1 MDKGRISKEF
11 RDMEKHGKDSPVNA
25 SLVGDDLTHWKGTLR
40 GPVRVIPPTI
50 QPAPTMVRRRGH
62 LTSVTLLDLPFVGAR
77 FQEGT
82 PYEGGTFV
90 VDIVLPD
97 DYPFA
102 PPKVRT
108 RHSPA
113 LSWSIAAQFI

>member
-1 MDKGRISKEF
+1 M
-11 RDMEKHGKDSPVNA
+11 V
-25 SLVGDDLTHWKGTLR
+25 
-40 GPVRVIPPTI
+40 
-50 QPAPTMVRRRGH
+50 QPALTIDRRRGH
-62 LTSVTLLDLPFVGAR
+62 LTSATLLDLPFVGGR
-77 FQEGT
+77 VQEGT

-113 LSWSIAAQFI
+113 LSWCIAAPYI